1 MLDTNAQARTPQI
14 SDRVS
19 AGTSTDMSGPAMADV
34 LHQVDKV
41 QVDVVATKVV
51 PDDVSEIQAVVKGW
65 ADSDAVDLILTS
77 GGTGF
82 SPRDVTP
89 EAIKAVLD
97 KEIPGFRLRCSRA
110 RSRLRPRRCC
120 PALWPAFARRP

>member
-97 KEIPGFRLRCSRA
+97 KEIRVSDCDARA